1 MISSVKHSEHVQK
14 QVVLWDRN
22 KPAPCGVYPE
32 PQAERYG
39 TIDPERIPVG
49 RMSRRYV
56 CESGDIRSDKDVY
69 EVTSD
74 VLEHDQTWGRYQTG
88 QLPRNVQIS

>member
-1 MISSVKHSEHVQK
+1 LGPISLLRV
-14 QVVLWDRN
+14 D
-22 KPAPCGVYPE
+22 PT
-32 PQAERYG
+32 QAERYG
-39 TIDPERIPVG
+39 TIDPERIPVDVCPED
-49 RMSRRYV
+49 V

>member
-1 MISSVKHSEHVQK
+1 MDVCQK
-14 QVVLWDRN
+14 
-22 KPAPCGVYPE
+22 
-32 PQAERYG
+32 
-39 TIDPERIPVG
+39 
-49 RMSRRYV
+49 YV

>member
-1 MISSVKHSEHVQK
+1 MISSVKHAYTFKK

-39 TIDPERIPVG
+39 TIDPERIPDG
-49 RMSRRYV
+49 RMS
-56 CESGDIRSDKDVY
+56 EKIRM
-69 EVTSD
+69 
-74 VLEHDQTWGRYQTG
+74 RI
-88 QLPRNVQIS
+88 R